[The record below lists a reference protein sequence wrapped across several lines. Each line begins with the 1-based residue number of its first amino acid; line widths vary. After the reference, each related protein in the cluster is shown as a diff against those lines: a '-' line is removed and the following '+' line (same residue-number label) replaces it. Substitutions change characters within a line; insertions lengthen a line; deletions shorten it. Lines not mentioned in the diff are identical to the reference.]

1 MMPVAVDE
9 IESTILKQAKQIATM
24 LEGILFLEHHSREY
38 ELRSTISRSVLAK
51 IFDRKPK

>member
-24 LEGILFLEHHSREY
+24 LEGILFLERHSREY